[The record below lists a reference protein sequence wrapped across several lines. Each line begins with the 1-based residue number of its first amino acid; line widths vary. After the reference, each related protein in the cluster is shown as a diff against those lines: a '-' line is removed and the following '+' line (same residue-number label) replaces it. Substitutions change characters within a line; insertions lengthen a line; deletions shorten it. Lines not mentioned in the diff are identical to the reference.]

1 MKNKLFPF
9 EFNDQKLLNVALTHS
24 SYTADNGGDNY
35 ERLEY
40 LGDAILGEIVA
51 EYLYNN
57 FQNLSA
63 GELTK
68 YRAKLVN
75 ANVLGD
81 IVVQLGIDKYVRTG
95 ASIKKVSHNIYA
107 DVYESLLAAIYL
119 DGGNANK
126 FVYDTL
132 LKSKDNV
139 LQVVKANDDYK
150 TRLQELLAKQQLSFK
165 YKLVEKIGD
174 GIDAQFAVQLFVDNK
189 CVAKACASSI
199 KHAEQLCAKSYINNI

>member
-1 MKNKLFPF
+1 MKNKIFQF
-9 EFNDQKLLNVALTHS
+9 EFNDQKFLNVALTHS
-24 SYTADNGGDNY
+24 SYTADNGGENY

-57 FQNLSA
+57 FSNLSA

-81 IVVQLGIDKYVRTG
+81 IVVELGIDKFVRTG
-95 ASIKKVSHNIYA
+95 SSIKKVSHNIYA

-119 DGGNANK
+119 DGGDAKK

-132 LKSKDNV
+132 IKSNDNV
-139 LQVVKANDDYK
+139 LQVIKANDDYK
-150 TRLQELLAKQQLSFK
+150 TKLQELLAKEQLPFE
-165 YKLVEKIGD
+165 YKLVDRLGN
-174 GIDAQFAVQLFVDNK
+174 GIDAQFVVQLFVNNK
-189 CVAKACASSI
+189 CVAKASAASI
-199 KHAEQLCAKSYINNI
+199 KQAEQLCAKSYINNI